1 MRYSCAGQVT
11 YRKPGWVSEAGFGLG
26 SCNLL
31 RNQLLNRE
39 REHTSFGLA
48 TRGIC
53 GMLQGIPGV
62 ESSQRTGLHA
72 VPGPEPDRSN
82 FKPCNTEERDTFLH
96 FYADSA
102 GNVYTN
108 IEQTPSKPMYAH

>member
-1 MRYSCAGQVT
+1 
-11 YRKPGWVSEAGFGLG
+11 
-26 SCNLL
+26 
-31 RNQLLNRE
+31 
-39 REHTSFGLA
+39 
-48 TRGIC
+48 
-53 GMLQGIPGV
+53 MLQGIPGV

-96 FYADSA
+96 LNADSV
-102 GNVYTN
+102 GNVYSN